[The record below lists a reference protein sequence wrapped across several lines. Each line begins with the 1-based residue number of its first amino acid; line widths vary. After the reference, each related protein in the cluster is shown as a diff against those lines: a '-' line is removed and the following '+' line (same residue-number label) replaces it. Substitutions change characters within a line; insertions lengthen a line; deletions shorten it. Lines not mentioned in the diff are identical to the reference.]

1 MLTYILQTAKDF
13 RFNITHK
20 LVNMLIQ
27 PIIFDKSRTKKE
39 KSLSYSWSPDQS
51 ETTLTH
57 QNTVAPVQMN
67 SEIYAPKTL
76 HVEDNAEIRS
86 IVNYFLKKNCE
97 LEFANDGEAALQ
109 LVRDNAFDVIIM
121 DINLGEGIDGI
132 ETARLI
138 RQIDSYRDVPI
149 IAVTANLSSTVR
161 DHCLQVGM
169 DAFLP
174 KPFRREDLIN
184 TINFVLERRSAS
196 L

>member
-1 MLTYILQTAKDF
+1 MLTFILQTAKEF
-13 RFNITHK
+13 RYNITNK

-27 PIIFDKSRTKKE
+27 PIIFDKSR
-39 KSLSYSWSPDQS
+39 SRNNSISSYTWTPDES
-51 ETTLTH
+51 ETTLSH
-57 QNTVAPVQMN
+57 QNTVAPIRLN
-67 SEIYAPKTL
+67 SQIFNPRTL

-86 IVNYFLKKNCE
+86 IVKYFLKKNCE

-109 LVRDNAFDVIIM
+109 LVRDSAFDVIIM

-138 RQIDSYRDVPI
+138 RQIDSYKDVPI

-174 KPFRREDLIN
+174 KPFRREDLLN
-184 TINFVLERRSAS
+184 TINFVLERRSAT